1 VPAIFVWLLA
11 IFLIT
16 MFSIYAMQLAAR
28 DREEAEDAGP
38 ALIEFGRAFPKE
50 AVRDVIATANRQS
63 VFLRLFD
70 GKVGCV
76 QYHGRTMSCRL
87 LHPGTASVEPGSV
100 ANALRI
106 ELRNSVAGSGEYIFA
121 NEAQAAEV
129 SLWLLDSF
137 AVTGGAGGDSS
148 TVLKPA

>member
-1 VPAIFVWLLA
+1 MPAIYVWLLA

-28 DREEAEDAGP
+28 DRDEAEDTGP

-50 AVRDVIATANRQS
+50 AVRDVIATADRQS
-63 VFLRLFD
+63 IFLRLFD

-87 LHPGTASVEPGSV
+87 LQPGSASVQPGDHPM
-100 ANALRI
+100 ALRI
-106 ELRNSVAGSGEYIFA
+106 DFSNSISGSGQFVFA
-121 NEAQAAEV
+121 SEREAAEV

-137 AVTGGAGGDSS
+137 AAAGAGGDSS
-148 TVLKPA
+148 TLLNPA